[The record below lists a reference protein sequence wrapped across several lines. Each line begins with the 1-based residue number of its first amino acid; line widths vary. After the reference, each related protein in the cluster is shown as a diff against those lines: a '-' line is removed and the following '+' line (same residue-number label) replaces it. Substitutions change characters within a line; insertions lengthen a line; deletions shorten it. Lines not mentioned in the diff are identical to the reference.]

1 MDKRLFDEFRNSASI
16 LVVDDAVSIRAQ
28 LRAMLRDQGIDEER
42 ILVAEDGTEA
52 LDLYHAHDPDLVLLD
67 VNLPDKPGW
76 EVGPEMLEARPN
88 ANIALLTGLQP
99 DHERVRELVSSGVV
113 DVLEKP
119 LREGDL
125 RNLLLLVARRFAE
138 TRAKSEG
145 GFFGQASA

>member
-1 MDKRLFDEFRNSASI
+1 MDKRLFDEFRNAATI

-28 LRAMLRDQGIDEER
+28 IRAMLGEQGIDEEQ
-42 ILVAEDGTEA
+42 ILMAEDGNEA
-52 LDLYHAHDPDLVLLD
+52 LELYHAHEPDLVLLD

-76 EVGPEMLEARPN
+76 EVGPEMLETRPN
-88 ANIALLTGLQP
+88 ANIALLTGLKP
-99 DHERVRELVSSGVV
+99 DDERVRELVSSGVC

-125 RNLLLLVARRFAE
+125 RTLLLLVARRFAE
-138 TRAKSEG
+138 NRAKSET